1 MVNVAIRF
9 NVDGDEM
16 STCRVMSVFKKS
28 VHQSVEESMKLCLRG
43 HCKYKLASHI
53 LQHRLPDIYSS
64 SV

>member
-1 MVNVAIRF
+1 MVNVGIRF
-9 NVDGDEM
+9 NVDVDKM

-28 VHQSVEESMKLCLRG
+28 VRQSVEESMMLCLQG

-64 SV
+64 TV